1 MFKIHWPLQNF
12 TVWDDPKFCSA
23 IGGKC
28 DIKLEEV
35 KFMQES
41 GDPGSIPR
49 SDINDIAPVK
59 IQPLGSLYSFSTKI
73 FKKKITSYGI
83 LSNQLLTWFSVCF
96 FGLFV
101 SATSAP
107 LLGAWVTFDCFFWLF
122 LAQHWICENP
132 GRLFQAIWSEALYL
146 FKRINV

>member
-41 GDPGSIPR
+41 GEPGSIPR

-73 FKKKITSYGI
+73 LKKKNHI
-83 LSNQLLTWFSVCF
+83 LWHFVKSIINVVFCLLFWSVCF
-96 FGLFV
+96 SYFCTPPG
-101 SATSAP
+101 SMSHI
-107 LLGAWVTFDCFFWLF
+107 WLF
-122 LAQHWICENP
+122 LLTVSCTTLNMWKP
-132 GRLFQAIWSEALYL
+132 WEAVSGYL
-146 FKRINV
+146 IRSFIPL